1 MKDHNILNNK
11 ARKYIE
17 KFQLKAHPEGGYYRE
32 VFRAEEII
40 LADHLPQRYKTA
52 RNYTTSIYFLL
63 EGKQVSNFHRL
74 KSDEQWHFYDGSSV
88 VLYVI
93 DEGGKLNKILL
104 GRNIEK
110 GESLQTVIKY
120 NSWFAAELSDKTS
133 CAIIGCTVA
142 PGFDFNDFEVGK
154 RDELLKTFPQ
164 LRELIYRLAKL

>member
-1 MKDHNILNNK
+1 M
-11 ARKYIE
+11 
-17 KFQLKAHPEGGYYRE
+17 
-32 VFRAEEII
+32 
-40 LADHLPQRYKTA
+40 
-52 RNYTTSIYFLL
+52 
-63 EGKQVSNFHRL
+63 
-74 KSDEQWHFYDGSSV
+74 
-88 VLYVI
+88 I